1 MGRICICG
9 SSAIEFWRLWRL
21 FGHAVFRTWG
31 LRPLPKFSRDWHSCI
46 VAEVPPLFAPASQE
60 DLEALTSPDDIFL
73 STPVDLFVSAA
84 EKLGY
89 SSLRATRP
97 IPTDLPPG
105 SLVQVCADL
114 YVASP
119 PYALVES
126 TAASSRPE
134 SLRLIAEFCGSYAL
148 DPGRPAGFAEAVPLA
163 TISELRGYCRQARAC
178 KHVRGLRHMEANL
191 AYAIEGCASPMEA
204 VMVTLLCAPGR
215 EGGYG
220 FRLPAMNLRTMG
232 DARIMDRSHYK
243 GDAVWED
250 AGVILEYDSKAFHNN
265 RESDVHDN
273 VRSMALELNGHRVM
287 QVRTA
292 MLMRPEVFHKV
303 ALGLGAYLGR
313 RLRPE
318 RFTNAWWE
326 RCRNLRAEMLDY
338 PTRWHR
344 LMQAQK
350 ST

>member
-73 STPVDLFVSAA
+73 STPVDLFVSAH

-89 SSLRATRP
+89 SSSRATRP
-97 IPTDLPPG
+97 IPADLPPG
-105 SLVQVCADL
+105 SLVRVCENL

-119 PYALVES
+119 PYALVENA
-126 TAASSRPE
+126 AASSRPE
-134 SLRLIAEFCGSYAL
+134 SLRLIAEFCGSYVL

-204 VMVTLLCAPGR
+204 VMVTLLCAPG
-215 EGGYG
+215 
-220 FRLPAMNLRTMG
+220 
-232 DARIMDRSHYK
+232 
-243 GDAVWED
+243 
-250 AGVILEYDSKAFHNN
+250 
-265 RESDVHDN
+265 
-273 VRSMALELNGHRVM
+273 VRAATDFGC
-287 QVRTA
+287 
-292 MLMRPEVFHKV
+292 P
-303 ALGLGAYLGR
+303 
-313 RLRPE
+313 P
-318 RFTNAWWE
+318 
-326 RCRNLRAEMLDY
+326 
-338 PTRWHR
+338 
-344 LMQAQK
+344 
-350 ST
+350 

>member
-1 MGRICICG
+1 MGRVCICG

-21 FGHAVFRTWG
+21 FGHAAFRTWG
-31 LRPLPKFSRDWHSCI
+31 LRPLPGFARDWRSCI
-46 VAEVPPLFAPASQE
+46 VAGVPPLFAPASQE
-60 DLEALTSPDDIFL
+60 DLEVLTSPDDIFL
-73 STPVDLFVSAA
+73 STPVDLFVSAG

-89 SSLRATRP
+89 SSSRATRP
-97 IPTDLPPG
+97 IPADLPPG
-105 SLVQVCADL
+105 SLVQVCENL

-119 PYALVES
+119 AYALVENA
-126 TAASSRPE
+126 AASSCPE

-148 DPGRPAGFAEAVPLA
+148 DPGKPTGFAETAPL
-163 TISELRGYCRQARAC
+163 TTVSELRGYCQQARAC
-178 KHVRGLRHMEANL
+178 KRVRGLRHMEANL

-204 VMVTLLCAPGR
+204 AMVTLLCAPGR

-220 FRLPAMNLRTMG
+220 LQLPSMNLKTMG
-232 DARIMDRSHYK
+232 DARVMDRSHYK

-250 AGVILEYDSKAFHNN
+250 AGVILEYDSKAFHDNQ
-265 RESDVHDN
+265 ESETHDN
-273 VRSMALELNGHRVM
+273 VRSMALGLNGHHVV
-287 QVRTA
+287 QVKPA

-303 ALGLGAYLGR
+303 ALTLAIHLGR

-318 RFTNAWWE
+318 RFDSVWWK
-326 RCRNLRAEMLDY
+326 RCRSLRTEMLDH

-350 ST
+350 IA

>member
-1 MGRICICG
+1 
-9 SSAIEFWRLWRL
+9 
-21 FGHAVFRTWG
+21 
-31 LRPLPKFSRDWHSCI
+31 
-46 VAEVPPLFAPASQE
+46 
-60 DLEALTSPDDIFL
+60 
-73 STPVDLFVSAA
+73 
-84 EKLGY
+84 
-89 SSLRATRP
+89 
-97 IPTDLPPG
+97 
-105 SLVQVCADL
+105 
-114 YVASP
+114 
-119 PYALVES
+119 
-126 TAASSRPE
+126 
-134 SLRLIAEFCGSYAL
+134 
-148 DPGRPAGFAEAVPLA
+148 
-163 TISELRGYCRQARAC
+163 
-178 KHVRGLRHMEANL
+178 
-191 AYAIEGCASPMEA
+191 
-204 VMVTLLCAPGR
+204 MVTLLCAPGR

-303 ALGLGAYLGR
+303 ALGLSAYLGR

-350 ST
+350 SA